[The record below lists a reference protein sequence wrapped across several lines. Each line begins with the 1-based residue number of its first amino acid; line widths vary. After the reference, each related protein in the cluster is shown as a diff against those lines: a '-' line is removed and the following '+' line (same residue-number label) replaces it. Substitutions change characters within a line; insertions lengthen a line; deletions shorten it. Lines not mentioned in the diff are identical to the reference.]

1 MSPSLNPT
9 PNPDVTV
16 NAKGEMIR
24 VSWREAAAFFRKAGD
39 ILRRYGYTPF
49 PEYEGAEGYSLG
61 MALCLATS
69 CADNPKQAMDMTT
82 DHTAI
87 CDEVRRRFVGYLYLT
102 GNLVMSHHG
111 SSLASEV
118 EWWERDPSA
127 PGLQGSSYVPR
138 DQVVAMLASLAAIL
152 MEGIDMYA
160 KVMIRQ
166 PRNPDPEML
175 S

>member
-1 MSPSLNPT
+1 MH
-9 PNPDVTV
+9 DVTV

-39 ILRRYGYTPF
+39 ILRTYGYTPF
-49 PEYEGAEGYSLG
+49 PEYEGAAGYSLG

-69 CADNPKQAMDMTT
+69 CVDSPRYAIGTT
-82 DHTAI
+82 DHTAV

-111 SSLASEV
+111 SSLADEI

-127 PGLQGSSYVPR
+127 PGPEGAYIPR

-160 KVMIRQ
+160 KVMIRR
-166 PRNPDPEML
+166 PRNPDPAPDPGEML
-175 S
+175 A

>member
-1 MSPSLNPT
+1 VH
-9 PNPDVTV
+9 DVTV

-24 VSWREAAAFFRKAGD
+24 VTWREAAAFFRGAGD
-39 ILRRYGYTPF
+39 ILRRYGYSPF
-49 PEYEGAEGYSLG
+49 PEYEGSEGYSLG
-61 MALCLATS
+61 MALCLSTS
-69 CADNPKQAMDMTT
+69 CADGPAQAMGQT
-82 DHTAI
+82 DHTAV

-102 GNLVMSHHG
+102 GNLIMGHHG
-111 SSLASEV
+111 SSLASEI

-127 PGLQGSSYVPR
+127 PGPEGSMYVPR

-166 PRNPDPEML
+166 PRNPAPPIA
-175 S
+175 